1 MLLFQAIILGL
12 VQGLTEFIPVS
23 SSGHL
28 VAVPKLL
35 GWDSP
40 SIAFDTILHLGTLLA
55 VLIYF
60 WNEWRRILIV
70 IGRAIAGV
78 FSPAQREKIDRR
90 DAKLFGLLALGT
102 VPALVIGYLFQEQLA
117 KVFDSLLF
125 VTMFF
130 LITAVLL
137 AAVELF
143 LRWRAARGS
152 RGERPILP
160 GWMGAFGIGV
170 LQALAILPG
179 LSRSGLTISGGVFSG
194 LSREGA
200 ARFSFLLSAPVI
212 LAAGGLGLIE
222 LQSSSITNNDLL
234 SLIVGFLVAAFSGW
248 LAIYWLL
255 KFLRRQKLYVFSIYL
270 IVLSLV
276 IIWLGKF

>member
-28 VAVPKLL
+28 VAIPALL
-35 GWDSP
+35 GWDAP
-40 SIAFDTILHLGTLLA
+40 SVTFDTILHLGTLLA
-55 VLIYF
+55 VVIYF
-60 WNEWRRILIV
+60 WNEWRRILV
-70 IGRAIAGV
+70 VLGRALAGI
-78 FSPAQREKIDRR
+78 FSLSQRQKIDRR
-90 DAKLFGLLALGT
+90 DARLLGLLAIGT
-102 VPALVIGYLFQEQLA
+102 IPALIIGYIFRDEFA
-117 KVFDSLLF
+117 RVFDSLLF

-137 AAVELF
+137 TVVELF
-143 LRWRAARGS
+143 LRRRDSRGS

-160 GWMGAFGIGV
+160 GWMGSFGIGV

-179 LSRSGLTISGGVFSG
+179 LSRSGLTISGGIFSG

-222 LQSSSITNNDLL
+222 LQSSSLTNNDLL
-234 SLIVGFLVAAFSGW
+234 SLIVGFSVAAVSGW

-255 KFLRRQKLYVFSIYL
+255 KFLRRQKLYVFSVYL